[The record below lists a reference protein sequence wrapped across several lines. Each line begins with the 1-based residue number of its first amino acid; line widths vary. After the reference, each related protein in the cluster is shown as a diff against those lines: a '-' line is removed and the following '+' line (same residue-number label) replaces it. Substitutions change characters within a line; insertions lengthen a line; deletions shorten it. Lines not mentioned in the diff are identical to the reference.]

1 MVKNI
6 GDIISSKAIEIGY
19 EKCGIIKVE
28 SVADYQEKVNER
40 ISRIPFGEVKYKMLE
55 GYAYPGEKYPWA
67 KSIIVL
73 VVPYSSYTVPKDFDG
88 MYAKSHMFDNRIN
101 VKADANIARKNFGA
115 FLNGLGIQF
124 VTEEKYGLTGVRWAA
139 YKAGLGM
146 IRRNNFFYTEKGSYC
161 SVETFL
167 MDKETELVEIP
178 NLQDCPDNCDRCIE
192 ACPTGSLFEP
202 YTMDPAKC
210 VSYHTTRPVTPPSNV
225 PAIETARQFGSNLYG
240 CDICQD
246 VCRFNKGKM
255 AGGKDFVGLNEL
267 LEFMRPE
274 KIMEMSYV
282 EIGSTIG
289 EKFWYLHNDDAVWKW
304 KIDALTYMMNQFVLD
319 YEAPIKLGL
328 ADSNSDVRMYAK
340 NVCAELGISKN
351 I

>member
-1 MVKNI
+1 MKNL
-6 GDIISSKAIEIGY
+6 GTLISSKAIELGY

-40 ISRIPFGEVKYKMLE
+40 ISRIPFGEVKYKMVA
-55 GYAYPGEKYPWA
+55 GYAYPGEKFPWA

-73 VVPYSSYTVPKDFDG
+73 VVPYASFNVPKDFDG
-88 MYAKSHMFDNRIN
+88 VYAKSHLFDNRVN
-101 VKADANIARKNFGA
+101 VKADANSARKDFGA
-115 FLNGLGIQF
+115 FLKELGIEF
-124 VTEEKYGLTGVRWAA
+124 VTEERYGLTGVRWAA
-139 YKAGLGM
+139 YKAGLGI
-146 IRRNNFFYTEKGSYC
+146 IRRNNFFYTENGSYC
-161 SVETFL
+161 SIEAFL
-167 MDKETELVEIP
+167 IDKEIELVGVP
-178 NLQDCPDNCDRCIE
+178 HLHDCPDNCNRCIK

-210 VSYHTTRPVTPPSNV
+210 VSYHTTRPITPPSNV

-246 VCRFNKGKM
+246 VCQFNKGKM
-255 AGGKDFVGLNEL
+255 VGGKDFVGLHEL

-289 EKFWYLHNDDAVWKW
+289 EKFWYLHNDDEVWKW
-304 KIDALTYMMNQFVLD
+304 KINALTYMMNQFIPD
-319 YEAPIKLGL
+319 YETPVKLGL
-328 ADSNSDVRMYAK
+328 TDSNTDVRMYAK
-340 NVCAELGISKN
+340 NVCEELGISN
-351 I
+351 